1 MPEPLRE
8 LTDSQAALLE
18 LLFLPE
24 NREILRSGSW
34 SELTLKAGYA
44 PGANKASVLNSR
56 IFREALEERL
66 GEYQVGIQFDAIM
79 LTEDVI
85 TGNNLSPLAAVQ
97 LSAAKDVL
105 DRSKK
110 FVKTSESKIPV
121 DAAAAIIYLP
131 RKDEITDS

>member
-1 MPEPLRE
+1 MPEPLKE
-8 LTDSQAALLE
+8 LTDSQSVLLE

-24 NREILRSGSW
+24 NREILRSGNW
-34 SELTLKAGYA
+34 SELTTKAGYA
-44 PGANKASVLNSR
+44 QGASKASVLRSAK
-56 IFREALEERL
+56 FREALEERL

-110 FVKTSESKIPV
+110 FIKTSDNKIPA

-131 RKDEITDS
+131 RKDEISE